1 MNLWVVSILFI
12 VVYGRLVVGG
22 EDETAKIS
30 KTNHSI
36 TTERKIILL
45 RYFIQYPKYKQAFL
59 NIDIFSP
66 VTILLTC

>member
-22 EDETAKIS
+22 EDETAKIT

-36 TTERKIILL
+36 TTERKI
-45 RYFIQYPKYKQAFL
+45 QNKYSAS
-59 NIDIFSP
+59 NINKHFN
-66 VTILLTC
+66 VTQEQFFF